1 MAALSAAA
9 NSATTRNL
17 YYSPTRSPS
26 LRPPAVPGVVRWLAT
41 ASWDRT
47 ARLWNLRL
55 DELMDLACQVAGR
68 NFSRVEWDQYFRGQ
82 PYRKTCET
90 LSPGV
95 GVEDAVR

>member
-17 YYSPTRSPS
+17 YYSPTRSPR

-47 ARLWNLRL
+47 ARLWRLQL
-55 DELMDLACQVAGR
+55 DELMNLACRVAGR
-68 NFSRVEWDQYFRGQ
+68 NFSQAEWDQYFRGER
-82 PYRKTCET
+82 YCKTCEN
-90 LSPGV
+90 LPPGV
-95 GVEDAVR
+95 GVEGAER